1 MAVNLLGAWRVEER
15 MLRLLPRGLSK
26 LKDPTRSGRRDDDTM
41 ADSRRDVVPLLG
53 GGALVEDDTGSST
66 APGESVREVATP
78 PAASSAADDDDDD
91 RFFLDDMNVDLVLT
105 LLSKFIV
112 VVSTVSKAA
121 LSMKFLANMENLL
134 NRDVFVDCLVL
145 FLSISSSTVEV
156 GFICL
161 LCEVGEKWMNG
172 MNRD

>member
-91 RFFLDDMNVDLVLT
+91 DRFFLDDMNVDLVLT

-134 NRDVFVDCLVL
+134 NRDVFVDCRVLLL
-145 FLSISSSTVEV
+145 FLIDIVV
-156 GFICL
+156 YRRGWFYL
-161 LCEVGEKWMNG
+161 LVVRGE
-172 MNRD
+172 R

>member
-1 MAVNLLGAWRVEER
+1 

>member
-1 MAVNLLGAWRVEER
+1 

-134 NRDVFVDCLVL
+134 NRDVFVDCRVLLL
-145 FLSISSSTVEV
+145 FLIDIVV
-156 GFICL
+156 YRRGWFYL
-161 LCEVGEKWMNG
+161 LVVRGE
-172 MNRD
+172 R

>member
-1 MAVNLLGAWRVEER
+1 

-53 GGALVEDDTGSST
+53 GGALVEDDPGSST

>member
-134 NRDVFVDCLVL
+134 NRDVFVDCRVLLL
-145 FLSISSSTVEV
+145 FLIDIVV
-156 GFICL
+156 YRRGWFYL
-161 LCEVGEKWMNG
+161 LVVRGE
-172 MNRD
+172 R

>member
-1 MAVNLLGAWRVEER
+1 

-53 GGALVEDDTGSST
+53 GGALVEDDPGSST
-66 APGESVREVATP
+66 TPGESVREVATP